1 MRNQLAVLILIA
13 SVVLLVLL
21 DRGTKVSDNS
31 VKTEPAKVEPIQGT
45 DFKQVTLT
53 AKAAERLGIK
63 TVPVREE
70 ISARTDTLKLVV
82 PYDSIIYG
90 LNGETWVYI
99 NPKSLVF
106 VRSPI
111 SIDYIV
117 GDFAILSEGPTS
129 GTKVVTVGVAQ
140 LYGIDTGIGK

>member
-99 NPKSLVF
+99 NPKSLVT
-106 VRSPI
+106 I
-111 SIDYIV
+111 W
-117 GDFAILSEGPTS
+117 
-129 GTKVVTVGVAQ
+129 
-140 LYGIDTGIGK
+140 